1 MTVPFARSEIMVGK
15 KQPEQ
20 ATRICMTP
28 GCGAPLHT
36 RGVCARCYSRFSY
49 SVKTKQ
55 TSWRKLVA
63 AGMVLK
69 SEGRGRKNTTL
80 LELNRRNTGSQ

>member
-1 MTVPFARSEIMVGK
+1 MVSK
-15 KQPEQ
+15 TQPEK
-20 ATRICMTP
+20 TPLICMTP
-28 GCGAPLHT
+28 DCGEPLHT

-55 TSWRKLVA
+55 TTWRKLVA

-80 LELNRRNTGSQ
+80 RELSRRTTNSK